1 MDFFLFLME
10 NLFVDPRKSEGRF
23 LMNLTILIDR
33 KVYRVDR
40 KLLLCESTYLIIVVL
55 SMYLP
60 HGHGQ
65 AKPLQNFI
73 AFFSFL
79 WTRVV

>member
-40 KLLLCESTYLIIVVL
+40 KLLLCESTYLIIVV
-55 SMYLP
+55 
-60 HGHGQ
+60 
-65 AKPLQNFI
+65 
-73 AFFSFL
+73 
-79 WTRVV
+79 